1 LPERQRKQEKTMSRM
16 AIIALGLALLGT
28 TACENLSGWGS
39 NSTDQ
44 GRSTTSGGA
53 ALGNPGSKG
62 PATGAPRTTNST
74 TKSDRSSPGD
84 LTRQGTIPGEDKL
97 D

>member
-1 LPERQRKQEKTMSRM
+1 MSRM
-16 AIIALGLALLGT
+16 AIIALGLALFGA

-39 NSTDQ
+39 DKTDE

-53 ALGNPGSKG
+53 ALGNRGGNG

-84 LTRQGTIPGEDKL
+84 LTRQGTIPGEDMLK
-97 D
+97 